1 MLKPLLFGNVRR
13 VFLIMIVG
21 VLLVLFVG
29 LIVGF
34 IATVIPFMAIAF
46 LFVLLVV
53 VVSVPLA
60 IWAPVYLFED
70 IYIIDALK
78 KSIPTGFRYLGRY
91 RTDFHCYGIHRRH
104 LAGSDDDSMVYRDY
118 CEIYLCND

>member
-1 MLKPLLFGNVRR
+1 
-13 VFLIMIVG
+13 
-21 VLLVLFVG
+21 
-29 LIVGF
+29 
-34 IATVIPFMAIAF
+34 MAIAF

-78 KSIPTGFRYLGRY
+78 KAYRLGFATWGGIVLISIVMGF
-91 RTDFHCYGIHRRH
+91 IRRH